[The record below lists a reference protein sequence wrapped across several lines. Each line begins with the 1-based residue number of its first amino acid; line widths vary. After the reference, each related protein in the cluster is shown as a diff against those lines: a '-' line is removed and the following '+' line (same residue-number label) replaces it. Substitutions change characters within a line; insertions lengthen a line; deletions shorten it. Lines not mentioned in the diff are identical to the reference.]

1 MTKISCVYNRT
12 ASGRLSLAFAADLW
26 KSLNGSSTA
35 DAARN
40 ANPSQNQL
48 QIFLQ
53 VDESGAAI
61 LSDIGAAGEASA
73 SVASGVDD
81 PDTII
86 GIEQTLVEADV
97 VRKTALCQQ
106 SLALRTAIDSD
117 AIIVDHNL
125 AFQRHDLTVLYPCRE
140 TTLLGRGR
148 GPIMVPFG
156 DGDSVLNA
164 AALAFELAGQLQ
176 LPVVL
181 YHTTWSVQGL
191 TSAEP
196 QDHMCQSARAVL
208 ATLLK
213 MAQATG
219 VECTTVVETADDVVE
234 GLLQCALRH
243 STRLIV
249 MSRSYKTTVGCYVDQ
264 TLRQT
269 PIPLVAL
276 ASPKRR
282 AS

>member
-26 KSLNGSSTA
+26 KSLNGSSA
-35 DAARN
+35 
-40 ANPSQNQL
+40 NQL

-61 LSDIGAAGEASA
+61 LSDIGAAA
-73 SVASGVDD
+73 D
-81 PDTII
+81 PDTVV
-86 GIEQTLVEADV
+86 GIEQTLVAADI
-97 VRKTALCQQ
+97 VRKTTLPSQSIALC
-106 SLALRTAIDSD
+106 TTIDSD
-117 AIIVDHNL
+117 AVIVDHNM

-140 TTLLGRGR
+140 TTLLGRGA

-156 DGDSVLNA
+156 DGDSVLSA
-164 AALAFELAGQLQ
+164 AALAFELASRLH
-176 LPVVL
+176 LSVVL
-181 YHTTWSVQGL
+181 YHTTWTVQGL
-191 TSAEP
+191 SSAEP
-196 QDHMCQSARAVL
+196 QDHMCQSAQAVL

-213 MAQATG
+213 MATAAG
-219 VECTTVVETADDVVE
+219 VHCTTVVETADDVVE
-234 GLLQCALRH
+234 GLLQCALRQNA
-243 STRLIV
+243 RLIV